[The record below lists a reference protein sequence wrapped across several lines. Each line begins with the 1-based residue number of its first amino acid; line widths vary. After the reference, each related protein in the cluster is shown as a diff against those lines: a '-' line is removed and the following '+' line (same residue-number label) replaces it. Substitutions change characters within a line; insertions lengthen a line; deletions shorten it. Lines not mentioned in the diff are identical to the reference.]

1 MTLEEIILLR
11 IPPAVLERVVFDQGV
26 LDEERRARLFK
37 ASGLSPQEIA
47 LQMVE
52 AYGADKPR
60 LALGLYEQV
69 SQTDWDT
76 ALLLFQHFKSRPDM
90 YYYNHQAS
98 LVSRIPTLPLLGLST
113 FLEEVKGRVCL
124 IVSRRG
130 DAGSIIRGTGFLV
143 GPDLILTCK
152 HVLKSFPEN
161 EDVTANGNRIEI
173 FFDFHHGAPV
183 EQVEQD
189 IPLTRK
195 VGLHKNWHVASG
207 SDVNPDG
214 LLGELEPDIA
224 QRVSQ
229 SLDFALVRLDQKVG
243 LQPVETAG
251 GRRRLWV
258 KFPPDT
264 VPQGL
269 RRDDWI
275 IIPQHPNGL
284 PQRIDLGRFWE
295 CDQTNTRIRYSTN
308 TAHGTSGAPCFNHRY
323 ELVGIH
329 NAYVGPPVKPLANQ
343 AIRLDHIAA
352 AVRAHLT
359 EGDTPSPYA
368 KRWSTSRP
376 NEAPRAILGRDLLLD
391 WLAASPKASTLA
403 GRVYV
408 AQTSHED
415 AGCTFSIDIL
425 HAQIRDTRT
434 PRAIYGSA
442 GQQLPSTA
450 EDFLIS
456 LIRELGIDLQ
466 RMVAEATAQPM
477 PPRPSES
484 APGAPSALLTGE
496 VDKLERWRS
505 EELPKWLGD
514 VIAADVEKKVD
525 ARVAA
530 RQAVDVLK
538 QQGIDVP
545 QDLQDK
551 ADAPNEIWVHPN
563 AWDVAYVVIDD
574 LRAPSYEGPG
584 TRTEL
589 TGDVQSLLAALVK
602 GRPEASMHPGLK
614 RLRWMFLGRLPDFIA
629 VGDADANGATL
640 EALNPTAAGQNEIL
654 GVFTRMADTHMTL
667 GLGFNVA
674 RASVGLIAQ
683 LANNEPG
690 NRRMAVLQ
698 KAVNEWTENLLK
710 ELGS

>member
-11 IPPAVLERVVFDQGV
+11 IPPAMLERVVFDQGV
-26 LDEERRARLFK
+26 LDAVRRTSLFK
-37 ASGLSPQEIA
+37 ASGLSAQQIA
-47 LQMVE
+47 QQTVE

-69 SQTDWDT
+69 FQTDWDT
-76 ALLLFQHFKSRPDM
+76 ARLLFQHFNSRPDM

-98 LVSRIPTLPLLGLST
+98 LVSRIPTLPLRELST
-113 FLEEVKGRVCL
+113 FLDAVKGRVCL

-130 DAGSIIRGTGFLV
+130 DAGPIVRGTGFLV

-152 HVLKSFPEN
+152 HVLKSFPQN
-161 EDVTANGNRIEI
+161 EDVTANGNRIEVV
-173 FFDFHHGAPV
+173 FDFHYGEPV
-183 EQVEQD
+183 EQVEQNV
-189 IPLTRK
+189 PLTRK
-195 VGLHKNWHVASG
+195 VGLHKNWHVASS

-214 LLGELEPDIA
+214 LLGVLDPDVA
-224 QRVSQ
+224 QRVSH

-258 KFPPDT
+258 RFPPDT

-269 RRDDWI
+269 QPDDWI

-284 PQRIDLGRFWE
+284 PQRIDLGRFRE
-295 CDQTNTRIRYSTN
+295 CDQTKTRIRYSTN

-329 NAYVGPPVKPLANQ
+329 NAYVGPPAKPLANQ

-352 AVRAHLT
+352 VVRAYLT
-359 EGDTPSPYA
+359 DGENLSRYA

-376 NEAPRAILGRDLLLD
+376 NEAPRAILGRDKLLD
-391 WLAASPKASTLA
+391 WLEASPEARTLA

-408 AQTSHED
+408 AQTSDEG
-415 AGCTFSIDIL
+415 AGCTFSIDVL
-425 HAQIRDTRT
+425 HAEIRDTRT

-466 RMVAEATAQPM
+466 RMLAEATAQPM
-477 PPRPSES
+477 PPRPTES
-484 APGAPSALLTGE
+484 APGKPSAPLTGE

-514 VIAADVEKKVD
+514 VITAHVERKID
-525 ARVAA
+525 ARAAA
-530 RQAVDVLK
+530 RQAVDVLQ
-538 QQGIDVP
+538 QQGVDVP
-545 QDLQDK
+545 RELQEK
-551 ADAPNEIWVHPN
+551 ADAPTEIWVFPN
-563 AWDVAYVVIDD
+563 AWDVAYVVVDD
-574 LRAPSYEGPG
+574 LRAPSYNGPG

-602 GRPEASMHPGLK
+602 GKPEASMHPGLK

-629 VGDADANGATL
+629 VGDADGNGATL

-667 GLGFNVA
+667 GLGLPVA

-683 LANNEPG
+683 VANNEHV
-690 NRRMAVLQ
+690 NRRMAALQ
-698 KAVNEWTENLLK
+698 NAVNEWSANLLK
-710 ELGS
+710 ELAS